1 VLGVRV
7 PPGLP
12 AFFGGN
18 SLFGM
23 CIMNKFLTYLAEV
36 RQELEKVIWP
46 KRSEFIGTVKVV
58 CVVIVILSAVLGSM
72 DLVFNYALKQLLG

>member
-1 VLGVRV
+1 
-7 PPGLP
+7 
-12 AFFGGN
+12 
-18 SLFGM
+18 
-23 CIMNKFLTYLAEV
+23 MNKFLTYLAEV

-46 KRSEFIGTVKVV
+46 KRSGFIGTVKVV